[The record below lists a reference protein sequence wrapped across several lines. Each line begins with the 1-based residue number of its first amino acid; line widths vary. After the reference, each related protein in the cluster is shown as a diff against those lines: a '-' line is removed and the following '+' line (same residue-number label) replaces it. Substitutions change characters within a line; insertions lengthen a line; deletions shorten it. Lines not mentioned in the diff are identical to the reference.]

1 MVRVCGAIV
10 PYHKSLGTCIALGQ
24 DGTLPSVE
32 DQILAQRH
40 IENVIQRDVQAPV
53 NIFVGL
59 QIRTKETGE
68 PERIMLRLILDN
80 APVSTILVF

>member
-1 MVRVCGAIV
+1 M
-10 PYHKSLGTCIALGQ
+10 PYHKSLSTCIALGQ
-24 DGTLPSVE
+24 DGALPSVE
-32 DQILAQRH
+32 DQISVQRH

-68 PERIMLRLILDN
+68 TERIMLRLILDN